1 MSSQL
6 GFLTLSC
13 ALRLFNIHQK
23 ISVLRSNTWLTEDS
37 AFLLIPKQR
46 YCLVANRN
54 GVSSEEEDDGT
65 TTVGSA
71 NTSEWDCRMAK
82 TRCNESNLDLIS
94 CDRGSFSLSSLER
107 GVASRSVYLFIFCF
121 LAFSRN
127 VPFTQQR
134 LHS

>member
-46 YCLVANRN
+46 YCLVANKN

-82 TRCNESNLDLIS
+82 TRCSESNLDLMS
-94 CDRGSFSLSSLER
+94 CDRGSFSLSSLEKGSNFEISIPIGILLLGSFEKR
-107 GVASRSVYLFIFCF
+107 TSRSTT
-121 LAFSRN
+121 AS
-127 VPFTQQR
+127 
-134 LHS
+134 